1 MDIFLWLIVI
11 AAFVLGFAGIIYPV
25 LPSVLMFWVGFL
37 VYNFFIGDELS
48 WMFWVIAASLTVV
61 ALISDVAANSYFVK
75 KFGGS
80 KKGELAAIIGAVIG
94 MFIYPPFGVLFVPFV
109 FVFVV
114 EFIQIKDM
122 NKALKASIGSFLAFI
137 YSAVFDIIVYIFLIM
152 FFLLDVFLYYLI
164 KCPAHVSGAFLYEC
178 CEIQRQNNPIFAD
191 AQKYPAIKM
200 SDYRALSSYYF
211 TAFKNASLS
220 SVAASSPSSSRIL
233 RTLYI
238 SYCGSCFPS

>member
-1 MDIFLWLIVI
+1 MDILWWIII
-11 AAFVLGFAGIIYPV
+11 AASIILGFAGLVFPV
-25 LPSVLMFWVGFL
+25 LPSILMFWIGFL
-37 VYNFFIGDELS
+37 VFHFAVDAEALS

-137 YSAVFDIIVYIFLIM
+137 SSAVFDIIVYIFLIM
-152 FFLLDVFLYYLI
+152 FFLLDVFLY
-164 KCPAHVSGAFLYEC
+164 
-178 CEIQRQNNPIFAD
+178 
-191 AQKYPAIKM
+191 
-200 SDYRALSSYYF
+200 
-211 TAFKNASLS
+211 
-220 SVAASSPSSSRIL
+220 
-233 RTLYI
+233 
-238 SYCGSCFPS
+238 

>member
-122 NKALKASIGSFLAFI
+122 NKAESIVGSFRPALQRCLRL
-137 YSAVFDIIVYIFLIM
+137 IVYIFLIM
-152 FFLLDVFLYYLI
+152 FFLLDVFLY
-164 KCPAHVSGAFLYEC
+164 
-178 CEIQRQNNPIFAD
+178 
-191 AQKYPAIKM
+191 
-200 SDYRALSSYYF
+200 
-211 TAFKNASLS
+211 
-220 SVAASSPSSSRIL
+220 
-233 RTLYI
+233 
-238 SYCGSCFPS
+238 

>member
-48 WMFWVIAASLTVV
+48 WMFWVIGASLTVV

-137 YSAVFDIIVYIFLIM
+137 SSAVFDIIVYIFLIM
-152 FFLLDVFLYYLI
+152 FFLLDVFLY
-164 KCPAHVSGAFLYEC
+164 
-178 CEIQRQNNPIFAD
+178 
-191 AQKYPAIKM
+191 
-200 SDYRALSSYYF
+200 
-211 TAFKNASLS
+211 
-220 SVAASSPSSSRIL
+220 
-233 RTLYI
+233 
-238 SYCGSCFPS
+238 

>member
-94 MFIYPPFGVLFVPFV
+94 MFIYPPFGILFVPFV

-137 YSAVFDIIVYIFLIM
+137 SSAVFDIIVYIFLIM
-152 FFLLDVFLYYLI
+152 FFLLDVFLY
-164 KCPAHVSGAFLYEC
+164 
-178 CEIQRQNNPIFAD
+178 
-191 AQKYPAIKM
+191 
-200 SDYRALSSYYF
+200 
-211 TAFKNASLS
+211 
-220 SVAASSPSSSRIL
+220 
-233 RTLYI
+233 
-238 SYCGSCFPS
+238 